1 MSYFDKPAGPCRK
14 KYILAILKAYLD
26 SRSFF
31 SRQGI
36 VVIASTG
43 NLSNLDN
50 LEYQSAQ
57 DYYGKMVGKS
67 DI

>member
-1 MSYFDKPAGPCRK
+1 MSYFEKPAGSCRK
-14 KYILAILKAYLD
+14 KCILAVLKAYLD

-43 NLSNLDN
+43 NLFNLDN
-50 LEYQSAQ
+50 LEYQSEE
-57 DYYGKMVGKS
+57 KR
-67 DI
+67 

>member
-1 MSYFDKPAGPCRK
+1 MSQEIHFSD
-14 KYILAILKAYLD
+14 LKSL
-26 SRSFF
+26 SEFKIFF

-36 VVIASTG
+36 VVVASTG
-43 NLSNLDN
+43 NLSNSDN